1 MPAIALAT
9 CLLLTQSGYSQTGS
23 ATEGVKVR
31 RLQGTAPS
39 YNQSGYSQTGSA
51 TKEATLAYLAK
62 VFQTDKRYDQ
72 LLKQAKEREDFQEA
86 ARLLREMARSWAD
99 VSTRNVDPQVVR
111 WSREGIGLALEAAD
125 LAEEIGRHNDV
136 GRAVLKGFILGF
148 IDGLIG
154 QPVFLPAAIADEIR
168 WAANLEQ
175 RCRELDRKAKEFDR
189 KTKLMLHELRQ
200 RYGLGYD

>member
-23 ATEGVKVR
+23 AT
-31 RLQGTAPS
+31 
-39 YNQSGYSQTGSA
+39 
-51 TKEATLAYLAK
+51 KEATLVYVVK
-62 VFQTDKRYDQ
+62 FFQTLERYDQ
-72 LLKQAKEREDFQEA
+72 PLKQAKEREDFQET
-86 ARLLREMARSWAD
+86 ARLLREMARSWANI
-99 VSTRNVDPQVVR
+99 SMRNVDPQVLR
-111 WSREGIGLALEAAD
+111 WGREGIGLALEAAD
-125 LAEEIGRHNDV
+125 LVEEIGRQNDV

-168 WAANLEQ
+168 RAANLEQ
-175 RCRELDRKAKEFDR
+175 RCRELNHKAKEFDR

-200 RYGLGYD
+200 RYALDYD